1 MTASDAGTFSLCKD
15 NNADLLDSKISYAL
29 YEIQKLEVIKHELSN
44 LQAKSKVY
52 TRHGAGN
59 LFFLSNRPLVIAE
72 FKRKLDNSIKELAQ
86 LSKQKQE
93 GLLLQQDSTG

>member
-1 MTASDAGTFSLCKD
+1 MQEHLVC
-15 NNADLLDSKISYAL
+15 IR
-29 YEIQKLEVIKHELSN
+29 ELEVIKHELSC
-44 LQAKSKVY
+44 LQAKSVY

-72 FKRKLDNSIKELAQ
+72 FKRKLDNSKKELAQ

-93 GLLLQQDSTG
+93 VLLLQQDSTG